1 MKHYIDSRPDVERLS
16 IDELLIEAQAL
27 ITLGI
32 RAVALFPVIRLIQDV
47 YLLVRVQRVVP
58 SLLY

>member
-1 MKHYIDSRPDVERLS
+1 MPDVERLS
-16 IDELLIEAQAL
+16 IDELLIEAQTL

-32 RAVALFPVIRLIQDV
+32 RAVALFPVVPDSKKSLNAIQGV
-47 YLLVRVQRVVP
+47 YLLMRVQRVVP